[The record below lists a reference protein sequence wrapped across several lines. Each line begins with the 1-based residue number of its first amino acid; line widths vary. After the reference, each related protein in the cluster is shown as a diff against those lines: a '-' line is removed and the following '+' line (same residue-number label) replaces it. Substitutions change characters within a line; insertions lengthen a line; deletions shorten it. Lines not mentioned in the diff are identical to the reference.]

1 MNKRGFFNIVA
12 VTVVALVLSG
22 CAEKKFHITGTITEA
37 EDSVLYLENM
47 SLDGPVTTDSVR
59 LGADGAFSFAGKVA
73 PAPEFYRLRISRRI
87 INISIDSTETVSV
100 TASYPTMASGYVV
113 EGSDNCSM
121 IKELVLKQMDLQR
134 RVIAVNGNYD
144 IPAAV
149 GRDSIDAMVEAYKED
164 IRTNYIFKEPM
175 KSYSY
180 FALFQAIGGQL
191 VFNPRENRDDIKAF
205 AAVATSWDV
214 LYPGSKRGQNLHNIA
229 IEGMKT
235 MRIVDNNRNA
245 AIDASKVNLTNII
258 DISLADNK
266 GVVRSLSDL
275 KGKVVLLDFHLFNTT
290 ESKARIMQLREL
302 YNKYHS
308 QGFEI
313 YQVSLD
319 GSEHFWK
326 QQTAALPWV
335 CVRDPEGVSS
345 GNVMRYNVQAVPT
358 FFLIDRSN
366 SLHKRDTQIEDIDA
380 EIRALL

>member
-1 MNKRGFFNIVA
+1 MSKRVIFNIAA
-12 VTVVALVLSG
+12 VTVMVLLLSG
-22 CAEKKFHITGTITEA
+22 CAKKKFHITGKITEA

-59 LGADGAFSFAGKVA
+59 LDANGTFSFSGKAA
-73 PAPEFYRLRISRRI
+73 PAPEFYRLRIARRI
-87 INISIDSTETVSV
+87 INLSIDSTETVNV
-100 TASYPTMASGYVV
+100 TASYPSMTSGYIV
-113 EGSDNCSM
+113 EGSDNCSV

-134 RVIAVNGNYD
+134 RVMAVNDNYD
-144 IPAAV
+144 IPTAL
-149 GRDSIDAMVEAYKED
+149 GRDSIDAIVEAYKED

-175 KSYSY
+175 KAYSY
-180 FALFQAIGGQL
+180 FALFQAIGSQL
-191 VFNPRENRDDIKAF
+191 IFNPRENRDDIKAF

-235 MRIVDNNRNA
+235 VRIVDNNRNA
-245 AIDASKVNLTNII
+245 TIDASKVNLTNII

-290 ESKARIMQLREL
+290 ESRERIMQLREL

-335 CVRDPEGVSS
+335 CVRDPEGISS
-345 GNVMRYNVQAVPT
+345 NNVVRYNVQAVPT

-366 SLHKRDTQIEDIDA
+366 SLHKRDAQIEDIDE
-380 EIRALL
+380 EIKSLL